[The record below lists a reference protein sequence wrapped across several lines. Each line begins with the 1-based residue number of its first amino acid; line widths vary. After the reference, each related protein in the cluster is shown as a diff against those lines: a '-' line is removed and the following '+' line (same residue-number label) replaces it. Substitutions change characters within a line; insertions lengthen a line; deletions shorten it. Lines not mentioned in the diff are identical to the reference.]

1 MEKLLS
7 LLDKLKLSGIKSYLQ
22 DVDLNKLSL
31 STEEPKIIDTVIK
44 MFEYEL
50 EYRKCQSLNYR
61 LKLAKFPTIKLLADT
76 TQSKLIVNIDVE
88 KLIKNNG
95 NLIFIGGSGSA
106 KTHLSIGLAY
116 VALEKNYRVKFYTL
130 NELATHL
137 VNAKKHNYQLQ
148 FMGTIN
154 RFHLLIIDELGYVP
168 IHAEARPLLFELFA
182 KLYERTSIIITTHL
196 PFEEWGDIF
205 GNAKATKAI
214 IDRLTHHCTIIE
226 TGNESFRVNDEMLK
240 NKVAVPVTMNTQ

>member
-88 KLIKNNG
+88 KLIN
-95 NLIFIGGSGSA
+95 
-106 KTHLSIGLAY
+106 
-116 VALEKNYRVKFYTL
+116 
-130 NELATHL
+130 
-137 VNAKKHNYQLQ
+137 
-148 FMGTIN
+148 
-154 RFHLLIIDELGYVP
+154 
-168 IHAEARPLLFELFA
+168 
-182 KLYERTSIIITTHL
+182 
-196 PFEEWGDIF
+196 
-205 GNAKATKAI
+205 
-214 IDRLTHHCTIIE
+214 
-226 TGNESFRVNDEMLK
+226 
-240 NKVAVPVTMNTQ
+240 

>member
-1 MEKLLS
+1 MKKLLS
-7 LLDKLKLSGIKSYLQ
+7 LLDKLKLSGIKLHLQ
-22 DVDLNKLSL
+22 DIDLSKLSL
-31 STEEPKIIDTVIK
+31 ANEESSIIDIVTK
-44 MFEYEL
+44 MFECEF

-76 TQSKLIVNIDVE
+76 TQSKLITNIDVE
-88 KLIKNNG
+88 ELIKKNG

-116 VALEKNYRVKFYTL
+116 AALEKSYRVKFYTL

-137 VNAKKHNYQLQ
+137 FNAKNHNYQLQ
-148 FMGTIN
+148 FMDTIN
-154 RFHLLIIDELGYVP
+154 RFHLLVIDELGYVP
-168 IHAEARPLLFELFA
+168 INVEARPLLFEMFS
-182 KLYERTSIIITTHL
+182 KLYERTSVIITTHL
-196 PFEEWGDIF
+196 SFEEWGDIF

-226 TGNESFRVNDEMLK
+226 TGNKSFRVNEEMLK
-240 NKVAVPVTMNTQ
+240 NKSDTTVAVDTQ